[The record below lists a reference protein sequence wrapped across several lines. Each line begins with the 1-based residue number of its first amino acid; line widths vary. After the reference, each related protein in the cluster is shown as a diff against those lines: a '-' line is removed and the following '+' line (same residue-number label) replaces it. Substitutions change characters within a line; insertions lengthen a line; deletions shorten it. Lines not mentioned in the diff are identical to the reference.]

1 MVLCLEAVSFISY
14 GLGLSVAPLAVKKH
28 GFGAATLTSLGAFG
42 FKDVFA
48 PLTPNMRNS
57 FICAINKI
65 VDTPIVKDGKV
76 VIAPVFKLNFT
87 IDHRFLDGSKAKA
100 ILAAISEVFDN
111 PEKFAMK

>member
-1 MVLCLEAVSFISY
+1 M
-14 GLGLSVAPLAVKKH
+14 KKH

-48 PLTPNMRNS
+48 PLTRMIYNLSKANMRNS

-100 ILAAISEVFDN
+100 ILVAMSEVFEN